1 MHPVQISCV
10 MPQSAHE
17 DERITPVITEFMQLM
32 NAQMGG
38 CAVTVIPKPGSE
50 IDLNVGL
57 PVILPCIAASRVGS
71 DISAA
76 LTKAKI
82 GKFLYYHQTREHF
95 NN

>member
-1 MHPVQISCV
+1 

-17 DERITPVITEFMQLM
+17 DERITPVMAEFMQLM
-32 NAQMGG
+32 NTQMGE
-38 CAVTVIPKPGSE
+38 CAVSVIPKPGPE

-57 PVILPCIAASRVGS
+57 PVILPCITASRVGS

-82 GKFLYYHQTREHF
+82 GKFIY
-95 NN
+95 